1 MSIFFIFLGLLPSF
15 AWLIFFLKED
25 VHPEPK
31 KMISRAF
38 IAGALVA
45 FVAVGLQLLLRNIL
59 QSFQIDEYHLVS
71 FSLFGFIE
79 EALKFLAAY
88 LVVRKSRFFDEPIDA
103 MIYMITAA
111 LGFAMVENIAVM
123 SNIEILSEAF
133 GIITLRF
140 VGATLLHALSS
151 GFVGYYWA
159 KGIILSRK
167 LKPEFEPPCHL
178 GGTQPKLLVFKG
190 IVFATILH
198 MVFNYLILISKEII
212 IYPIIF
218 LTIAA
223 LFIFWDFERIKTA
236 KQTQN

>member
-159 KGIILSRK
+159 KGLLGIGNWK
-167 LKPEFEPPCHL
+167 LEI
-178 GGTQPKLLVFKG
+178 VKG

>member
-1 MSIFFIFLGLLPSF
+1 
-15 AWLIFFLKED
+15 
-25 VHPEPK
+25 
-31 KMISRAF
+31 MIVRAF

-59 QSFQIDEYHLVS
+59 QSFQINEYHLVS

-79 EALKFLAAY
+79 EALKFFAAY

-103 MIYMITAA
+103 MIYIITAA
-111 LGFAMVENIAVM
+111 LGFAMVENVAIMLSIKV
-123 SNIEILSEAF
+123 LSEAF

-151 GFVGYYWA
+151 GLVGYYWA
-159 KGIILSRK
+159 KGIILGRV
-167 LKPEFEPPCHL
+167 P
-178 GGTQPKLLVFKG
+178 LLLFKG
-190 IVFATILH
+190 IVFATLLH

-223 LFIFWDFERIKTA
+223 LFIFWDFEKIKKA
-236 KQTQN
+236 

>member
-1 MSIFFIFLGLLPSF
+1 MKNGNIMTYFFIFLGLLPSF

-38 IAGALVA
+38 IGGALVA

-59 QSFQIDEYHLVS
+59 QSLQIDEYHLVS

-79 EALKFLAAY
+79 ETLKFLAAY
-88 LVVRKSRFFDEPIDA
+88 LVVRKSRYFDEPIDA
-103 MIYMITAA
+103 MIYMITVA
-111 LGFAMVENIAVM
+111 LGFAMVENIAIM

-151 GFVGYYWA
+151 GLVGYYWA
-159 KGIILSRK
+159 KGLLGIGNWK
-167 LKPEFEPPCHL
+167 LEI
-178 GGTQPKLLVFKG
+178 VKG
-190 IVFATILH
+190 IVFATLLH
-198 MVFNYLILISKEII
+198 AIFNYLIMSFRETLV
-212 IYPIIF
+212 YPTIF
-218 LTIAA
+218 LIIVA
-223 LFIFWDFERIKTA
+223 LLVFWDFERIKTA
-236 KQTQN
+236 KQTLNNTQ

>member
-1 MSIFFIFLGLLPSF
+1 MLFFTIILGLLPSF

-79 EALKFLAAY
+79 EALKFFAAY

-151 GFVGYYWA
+151 GLVGYYWA
-159 KGIILSRK
+159 KGLLGIGNWK
-167 LKPEFEPPCHL
+167 LEI
-178 GGTQPKLLVFKG
+178 VKG
-190 IVFATILH
+190 IVFATLLH

-223 LFIFWDFERIKTA
+223 LFIFWDFEKIKSTNNESVRI
-236 KQTQN
+236 NE

>member
-1 MSIFFIFLGLLPSF
+1 MLFFTIILGLLPSF

-151 GFVGYYWA
+151 GLVGYYWA
-159 KGIILSRK
+159 KGLLGIGNWK
-167 LKPEFEPPCHL
+167 LEI
-178 GGTQPKLLVFKG
+178 VKG
-190 IVFATILH
+190 IVFATLLH

-223 LFIFWDFERIKTA
+223 LFIFWDFEKIKSTNNESVRI
-236 KQTQN
+236 NE

>member
-88 LVVRKSRFFDEPIDA
+88 LVVIKSRFFDEPIDA

-151 GFVGYYWA
+151 GLVGYYWA
-159 KGIILSRK
+159 KGLLGIGNWK
-167 LKPEFEPPCHL
+167 LEI
-178 GGTQPKLLVFKG
+178 VKG
-190 IVFATILH
+190 IVFATLLH

-223 LFIFWDFERIKTA
+223 LFIFWDFEKIKSTNNESVRI
-236 KQTQN
+236 NE

>member
-1 MSIFFIFLGLLPSF
+1 MLFFTIILGLLPSF

-151 GFVGYYWA
+151 GLVGYYWA
-159 KGIILSRK
+159 KGLLGIGNWK
-167 LKPEFEPPCHL
+167 LEI
-178 GGTQPKLLVFKG
+178 VKG
-190 IVFATILH
+190 IVFATLLH

-223 LFIFWDFERIKTA
+223 LFIFWDFEKIRSTNNESVRI
-236 KQTQN
+236 NE